1 MKGVKELPLVFVIF
15 LSAFVTAVFGQCTYR
30 DQCSCSLSDG
40 SIIDLSTLGNQDQ
53 TPAFAD
59 QFAAD
64 GYFYSYNPCYSF
76 IEGSCMNAAA
86 CQISGDQSTQYQIG
100 DATSVT
106 YSYDGTN
113 VHALYSSTDSQ
124 GLTRNVDVTLVC
136 DQSGQPPYFSPQGEV
151 SSLNYAFSL
160 TTKCACPNG
169 CGAGPPPTNP
179 TNPTNPPGPPGP
191 SGPSGSDDS
200 GISTGTILCIA
211 VLALAV
217 VYLVAGTVFTMGVR
231 KSKGKEAIPNVSFW
245 TSLPGLI
252 KDGFKFT
259 FSKIRPGY
267 SSVK

>member
-1 MKGVKELPLVFVIF
+1 MKGVSELPLVFVIF

-53 TPAFAD
+53 TPAFPD
-59 QFAAD
+59 SFATD

-124 GLTRNVDVTLVC
+124 GLT
-136 DQSGQPPYFSPQGEV
+136 
-151 SSLNYAFSL
+151 SL

-179 TNPTNPPGPPGP
+179 TNPPGPPGP
-191 SGPSGSDDS
+191 SGPSESDDS

-211 VLALAV
+211 VLAIAV